1 MRLWHIA
8 LALLPIS
15 LAASCV
21 NDSWRVHYA
30 SAQIRSAFP
39 PGMTFDSAQLKA
51 RANYPRSIV
60 YSPAEC
66 EYGSH
71 HGVPAYPA
79 RGGRC
84 IFGIKEVPGIL
95 WGDVSVSF
103 RLMFSADGALAMR
116 YLDPIYTFL

>member
-1 MRLWHIA
+1 VKLWLIA
-8 LALLPIS
+8 LALLLVG
-15 LAASCV
+15 LAASCA

-30 SAQIRSAFP
+30 SEQIRSGFP

-66 EYGSH
+66 EYWSH

-84 IFGIKEVPGIL
+84 IFGIKEVPGIF
-95 WGDVSVSF
+95 WGDASVSF